1 MNMKLNIK
9 ASLTEDFVIVSI
21 DKEANNVAS
30 ICKHFHVLTIIK
42 ELSLDFHLSNQDD
55 NNTYI
60 FINNITKDQ
69 IIKEHQLYLSK
80 NEINFYIT
88 NIMQNLL
95 AMYWIP
101 KMHKNPISFCF
112 IIASPAGSIKPLS
125 KDITTIFK
133 LFCESE
139 KVSYKR

>member
-9 ASLTEDFVIVSI
+9 ASLIEDFVIVSI

-60 FINNITKDQ
+60 FINNITKD
-69 IIKEHQLYLSK
+69 
-80 NEINFYIT
+80 
-88 NIMQNLL
+88 
-95 AMYWIP
+95 
-101 KMHKNPISFCF
+101 
-112 IIASPAGSIKPLS
+112 
-125 KDITTIFK
+125 
-133 LFCESE
+133 
-139 KVSYKR
+139 